1 MLWPVVPA
9 FPGRRF
15 GGRRFVLWSGTDLL
29 RAFSALWSRIPGT
42 AECRVRALRQGAEEG
57 IDGSD
62 QRGWAARCPHLP
74 LRLEVRTFNQ
84 RARKQYEAAGFHA
97 VRQYERPTPAGV
109 AEFLPMEW
117 PLNRKGHAAL
127 LLLSFH
133 HTCPSTNRQA
143 AVAATE
149 PSAAAVVSWRR
160 VLVRQSPAVKT
171 PEVLVRQSSPA
182 TI

>member
-97 VRQYERPTPAGV
+97 VRQYERPTPAGA

-127 LLLSFH
+127 RQRVPFIIFPSHLSVH
-133 HTCPSTNRQA
+133 KPAGGGGGHR
-143 AVAATE
+143 AVGSGGGELA
-149 PSAAAVVSWRR
+149 
-160 VLVRQSPAVKT
+160 
-171 PEVLVRQSSPA
+171 
-182 TI
+182 